1 MLSDNLFLVS
11 PSDKVYWLS
20 TTRLDLVNLG
30 ESLEPWKKVQQSNYM
45 YGTLAIKS
53 ILREAAATLI
63 FKRPNALKF
72 SENPLKTSEVEW
84 KVKDL

>member
-1 MLSDNLFLVS
+1 
-11 PSDKVYWLS
+11 
-20 TTRLDLVNLG
+20 
-30 ESLEPWKKVQQSNYM
+30 M

-63 FKRPNALKF
+63 FKRTNALKF